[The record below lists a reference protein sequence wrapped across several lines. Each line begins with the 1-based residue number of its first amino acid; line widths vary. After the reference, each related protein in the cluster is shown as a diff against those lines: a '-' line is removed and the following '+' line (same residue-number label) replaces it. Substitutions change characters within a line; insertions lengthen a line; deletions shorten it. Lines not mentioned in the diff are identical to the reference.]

1 MKAIIDLVLLGILII
16 CAWNG
21 YKKGLIMGIG
31 GIICLAISIY
41 GANLLSN
48 TFSYDV
54 VPALQPFASGYT
66 EGLLSGSD
74 SKVMERMGW
83 EDYSYSVDDRT
94 AKYPERKAEFCAVC
108 FETLGMDEATAEA
121 LADRTVIYAEESG
134 EGMKDA
140 VVHVLCE
147 TVSYVGCFSLAF
159 LILVILLTVV
169 GNLPN
174 LSYKIPRLDLVN
186 DIGGTLL
193 GLLTG
198 VLYCALLVWA
208 LKFLGMIIGGDTLP
222 ATKLGK
228 LFLEHNFYF
237 EYLGI

>member
-16 CAWNG
+16 CAWSG
-21 YKKGLIMGIG
+21 YKKGLIMGVG
-31 GIICLAISIY
+31 GILCIIISIY
-41 GANLLSN
+41 GANLLAN

-66 EGLLSGSD
+66 EGILSGD
-74 SKVMERMGW
+74 NSKVKERMGW
-83 EDYSYSVDDRT
+83 EDYTYSVDDLV
-94 AKYPERKAEFCAVC
+94 AQYPERKAEFCTVC
-108 FETLGMDEATAEA
+108 FETLGIDSGTAEIMA
-121 LADRTVIYAEESG
+121 QRTVDYAEESG
-134 EGMKDA
+134 ESMQDA
-140 VVHVLCE
+140 VVHILCE
-147 TVSYVGCFSLAF
+147 TVSYVGCFCLAF
-159 LILVILLTVV
+159 LIIAIVLTVL

-186 DIGGTLL
+186 DIGGALL

-208 LKFLGMIIGGDTLP
+208 LKFLGMIIGSDTLS

-228 LFLEHNFYF
+228 LFLEHNFYLK
-237 EYLGI
+237 YLGI